1 MIRLGVTY
9 PAVGLLLKLL
19 LFVIP
24 SFSAKRASN
33 LAFTESKTEKRL
45 DRKTDRNDF
54 ITYASFSAS
63 DVLGLC

>member
-24 SFSAKRASN
+24 SLSAKRASH
-33 LAFTESKTEKRL
+33 LAFVEAKTQKRL

-54 ITYASFSAS
+54 MTYASFSAS
-63 DVLGLC
+63 NVLGLC